1 MTEEP
6 SAVVIPTVDLNEVAK
21 QFTENHKN
29 VTRRVVL
36 CAGTGCVAGGALDVH
51 REFLVQ
57 IERAGLPVAAELQH
71 EKSTE
76 PNTHYV
82 SKSGCQG
89 FCQMGPLVGIEPD
102 GILYTKVKVEDVEE
116 IVQKTL
122 VEGKVVERLLYVDP
136 NTGQMCLGPK
146 EIPFYRQQQRTVL
159 AACGHIDPGATSV
172 SISVTA
178 GTRRPCKSGP
188 K

>member
-57 IERAGLPVAAELQH
+57 IERAGLRSPPNSNMKSRPSQTPITSRKAVA
-71 EKSTE
+71 
-76 PNTHYV
+76 
-82 SKSGCQG
+82 
-89 FCQMGPLVGIEPD
+89 
-102 GILYTKVKVEDVEE
+102 KVFVKWVRWWES
-116 IVQKTL
+116 
-122 VEGKVVERLLYVDP
+122 
-136 NTGQMCLGPK
+136 N
-146 EIPFYRQQQRTVL
+146 RT
-159 AACGHIDPGATSV
+159 ASF
-172 SISVTA
+172 
-178 GTRRPCKSGP
+178 TRK
-188 K
+188 